1 MVMNGQDVSY
11 HHEGNDKDQVA
22 IIKKTKQNKTFIR
35 RFTVR
40 VEKNK
45 YLYFKRHIKI
55 IIGIK
60 YITKMFIGNTLF
72 ALFLLVTSNC

>member
-1 MVMNGQDVSY
+1 MVMNGQGVIN

-22 IIKKTKQNKTFIR
+22 IIKKMLKKTFIR

-45 YLYFKRHIKI
+45 YLCFKRHMKI

-72 ALFLLVTSNC
+72 ALFLLLTSNC